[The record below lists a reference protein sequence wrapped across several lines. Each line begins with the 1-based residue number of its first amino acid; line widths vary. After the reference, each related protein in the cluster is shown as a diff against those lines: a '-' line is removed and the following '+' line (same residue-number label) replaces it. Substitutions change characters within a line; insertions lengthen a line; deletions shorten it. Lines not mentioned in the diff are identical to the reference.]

1 MSLMYYFSFK
11 SEQERKDVF
20 PRSSSLLTLPK
31 NVLLLSDRELQAT
44 NASVQQSLATEATC
58 GKYNRHSPQQRAAI
72 GKFAAENGPKQ
83 AAKHFSDKFI
93 MSISE
98 PMARKF
104 IFKEAK

>member
-1 MSLMYYFSFK
+1 MSLLYYFSFK

-20 PRSSSLLTLPK
+20 PRSSLLTLSK
-31 NVLLLSDRELQAT
+31 NVLSLSDRELQAT

-58 GKYNRHSPQQRAAI
+58 GKYNRYSPQQRAAI
-72 GKFAAENGPKQ
+72 GKYAAENGPKQ
-83 AAKHFSDKFI
+83 AAKHFSDKLM
-93 MSISE
+93 MSVSE